1 MGVRDRIR
9 GVGEA
14 VTSAAANVGREV
26 VSRGGDARRTGA
38 NASGEWVLGVLGAL
52 PAPPAPAEREWEFS
66 LGALIC
72 QHPRVPAVTARALGG
87 LDGLGALRFGPES
100 VGFDGEDIPWKKV
113 TGLRLHNA
121 FSSMTT
127 EGLDAEVDR
136 IREVLPPLPGR
147 RWAVTKVV
155 EGLATVVLA
164 ALEQAADQRLDGVDV
179 ACEVTYRGALGRE
192 RSLRANLFT
201 TALLAH
207 QVDVAHSL
215 MVTAQA
221 AGVPVIPADPAAL
234 DARTVERVRA
244 LRERTDAM
252 ATELREQSA
261 EDTPAA
267 PAPASPSTP
276 NGPAPDHSSP
286 NGPSPSGAPRS

>member
-1 MGVRDRIR
+1 M
-9 GVGEA
+9 GEA

-26 VSRGGDARRTGA
+26 VNRGSDARRTGA

-52 PAPPAPAEREWEFS
+52 PPPAAPAEREWEFS
-66 LGALIC
+66 LGTLIC
-72 QHPRVPAVTARALGG
+72 QHPRVPAITAKALRAL
-87 LDGLGALRFGPES
+87 DSLGALRFGPES
-100 VGFDGEDIPWKKV
+100 VGFEGEDIPWKKV

-121 FSSMTT
+121 FDAMTT

-147 RWAVTKVV
+147 KWAVTKVV

-164 ALEQAADQRLDGVDV
+164 ALEQASEQRLDSVNV
-179 ACEVTYRGALGRE
+179 ACEVTYKGALGRE
-192 RSLRANLFT
+192 KTLRANLFT

-207 QVDVAHSL
+207 QTDVAYSL
-215 MVTAQA
+215 VVTAQA

-234 DARTVERVRA
+234 DDKALERVRA

-252 ATELREQSA
+252 AAELRAQGDDDASA
-261 EDTPAA
+261 DA
-267 PAPASPSTP
+267 
-276 NGPAPDHSSP
+276 D
-286 NGPSPSGAPRS
+286 GPSPSRPVAS